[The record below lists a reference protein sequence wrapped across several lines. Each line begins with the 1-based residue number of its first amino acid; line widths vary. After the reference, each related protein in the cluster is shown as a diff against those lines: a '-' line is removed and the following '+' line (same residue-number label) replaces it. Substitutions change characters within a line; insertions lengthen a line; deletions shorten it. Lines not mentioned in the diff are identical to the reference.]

1 MALDLGTIVTAV
13 EVVQKAIEMCKRVED
28 LPDQMKALGRRME
41 LQKTVLLQVESFV
54 KEYSKGVDPILEAGQ
69 QQDLMRIIGNVKE
82 NADKVYELFEREKE
96 NILSREYNLQF
107 KFKLPA
113 RIWFALV
120 ENQPEKIKG
129 VMEDINH
136 DREELSHYLQIIEK
150 DRDKSPG
157 PSKQNQQPPLPPP
170 SASKAL
176 ELVVPVQNNA
186 KKRRPSPSP
195 SPLPLRQDYKILFVD
210 PRNQARSIVAQSL
223 LLLLGGLT
231 EATSNSSVPWRIAKV
246 HSAGFFVSHKSTL
259 TSVIS
264 GLSYSHKSYKMGPF
278 PGNELPN
285 PIALASVFDNKCYPY
300 PFKSTIQTQMTKH
313 HSVGLTE
320 KAFKNYDYIIV
331 FTNREH
337 DNMVRLKDALI
348 QSGKVS
354 AREKGGKGRV
364 LHLGTYIPQRNG
376 KPKEILNV
384 PSKLDEATGK
394 QTESRGDWNK
404 KAGEIKTALK
414 VFLKDEMGW
423 VMPCNTNGHAAQ
435 GGKKEGESENGK
447 E

>member
-1 MALDLGTIVTAV
+1 MALDLGTIITAV
-13 EVVQKAIEMCKRVED
+13 EAVQKAIEMCKRVED
-28 LPDQMKALGRRME
+28 LPDQMKTLGRRME
-41 LQKTVLLQVESFV
+41 LQNTVLLQVETFI

-69 QQDLMRIIGNVKE
+69 QQDLVRIIGNVKE

-129 VMEDINH
+129 IMEDINH
-136 DREELSHYLQIIEK
+136 DREELSHYLQII
-150 DRDKSPG
+150 G
-157 PSKQNQQPPLPPP
+157 PSKQNQQPSPLPPSSP
-170 SASKAL
+170 SKAL

-186 KKRRPSPSP
+186 KKRRLSPSP

-210 PRNQARSIVAQSL
+210 PRNQARSLVAQSIV
-223 LLLLGGLT
+223 LLLGGLT
-231 EATSNSSVPWRIAKV
+231 EATSNSSSVPWRIAKA

-264 GLSYSHKSYKMGPF
+264 SLSYSYKSYKMGPF

-285 PIALASVFDNKCYPY
+285 PVALASVFDNKSYPY
-300 PFKSTIQTQMTKH
+300 PFKSTIQTRMTKH
-313 HSVGLTE
+313 RSVGLTE
-320 KAFKNYDYIIV
+320 DAFKTYDYIIV

-348 QSGKVS
+348 QSGKIS

-394 QTESRGDWNK
+394 RSESRGDWNK

-414 VFLKDEMGW
+414 AFLKDEMGW
-423 VMPCNTNGHAAQ
+423 VMPCSSNMTTSSQGLAQ
-435 GGKKEGESENGK
+435 G
-447 E
+447 